1 MSFYTGIP
9 GMMNEN
15 SQIQIMNISILQQQ
29 REIEQIKKENAY
41 LKSENEK
48 FTRLMSYND
57 DIFKLCRSLE
67 NEKKELLTELDAKNQ
82 VINEM
87 KEMKEKHTQYL
98 DCIIDLQQNI
108 GVLEAEIQKFNQD
121 NDLLGE
127 LKMKIKEQDD
137 MIVVLKE
144 KNETNAKTIFKMADD
159 NKKQNAI
166 IIELRETIDNKIK
179 GNKDIVGKINEIRKI
194 DAFYSKC
201 LIIILQ
207 QTILQLKYGGEFIYM
222 LNMINSN
229 NNKVEGVFNMLKPIL
244 LEYFYNYL
252 PGINLNLK

>member
-1 MSFYTGIP
+1 MS
-9 GMMNEN
+9 
-15 SQIQIMNISILQQQ
+15 SQKKNFINKLISLKNTNKPNDNKNDCDNNITIQS
-29 REIEQIKKENAY
+29 
-41 LKSENEK
+41 S
-48 FTRLMSYND
+48 SY
-57 DIFKLCRSLE
+57 
-67 NEKKELLTELDAKNQ
+67 
-82 VINEM
+82 
-87 KEMKEKHTQYL
+87 
-98 DCIIDLQQNI
+98 
-108 GVLEAEIQKFNQD
+108 D
-121 NDLLGE
+121 NN
-127 LKMKIKEQDD
+127 
-137 MIVVLKE
+137 VLKE
-144 KNETNAKTIFKMADD
+144 KNETNAKTIFKMVDD

-207 QTILQLKYGGEFIYM
+207 QTVLQLKYGGEFIYM

-229 NNKVEGVFNMLKPIL
+229 NNKVEGVFNILKPIL